1 MGSEVTRDEII
12 QAEPSREALHAWV
25 KVGGRRM
32 CQLLLRVY
40 SSPGEQVGGLG
51 AAQEGRSIPARFCLE
66 QPRRALGERGQGQVR
81 VVTAL
86 VTGQDAGPGSAPNKE
101 ESGRGGA
108 LGGRTLR

>member
-40 SSPGEQVGGLG
+40 S
-51 AAQEGRSIPARFCLE
+51 
-66 QPRRALGERGQGQVR
+66 VR
-81 VVTAL
+81 V
-86 VTGQDAGPGSAPNKE
+86 
-101 ESGRGGA
+101 
-108 LGGRTLR
+108 LGTKKGYITFIVFFVVQRRS

>member
-40 SSPGEQVGGLG
+40 SAEKE
-51 AAQEGRSIPARFCLE
+51 EGRESPARLDCLGPLDSTHWWGRKAAWRHLAE
-66 QPRRALGERGQGQVR
+66 PKEDRGLLGNWY
-81 VVTAL
+81 L
-86 VTGQDAGPGSAPNKE
+86 SSIK
-101 ESGRGGA
+101 
-108 LGGRTLR
+108 RTPLC